1 MARYFFHTLNGKMLV
16 DDVGVEFAS
25 MDEVRSETIRA
36 SGQMLSLGVQ
46 GWKGDAWQMI
56 VADESGTIVFSVSF
70 RTDRHG
76 L

>member
-36 SGQMLSLGVQ
+36 SGQMLSHGVQ

-70 RTDRHG
+70 RTDHHG